1 MGMKATE
8 ALEVSFE
15 DLPNYLR
22 ANHAVYMD
30 VDGKTY
36 YITDCNDGYWRVQDT
51 DKLNEKNH
59 YVDCS
64 ELVYLVHEFI
74 ALPFADGKSIADLFD
89 QATFYPSVKAE

>member
-8 ALEVSFE
+8 ALEISFE

-30 VDGKTY
+30 VEGKTY

-51 DKLNEKNH
+51 DKLNEKDH

-64 ELVYLVHEFI
+64 ELVYLVTEFLE
-74 ALPFADGKSIADLFD
+74 LPFADGKSIANLFD
-89 QATFYPSVKAE
+89 SATFFASEKAA